1 MALDYLTMDSDEV
14 RQAFALIGE
23 AERGMK
29 TAADNYTPSIR
40 KERYLR
46 GGRGVPVSAPFA
58 PDAPDAPRHAA
69 NPLHGG
75 QRAGVPLSRS
85 GNTGSAETELPIKQG
100 AVNMTAAGIVQRY
113 PRRLFIIRKLWG
125 QNVPVNACYPLI

>member
-1 MALDYLTMDSDEV
+1 MDSDEV

-46 GGRGVPVSAPFA
+46 GGEVCQYLHLSPRTLQTLRDTRQIPYTAVSGRVFLYP
-58 PDAPDAPRHAA
+58 
-69 NPLHGG
+69 
-75 QRAGVPLSRS
+75 
-85 GNTGSAETELPIKQG
+85 E
-100 AVNMTAAGIVQRY
+100 AGIREV
-113 PRRLFIIRKLWG
+113 LK
-125 QNVPVNACYPLI
+125 QNYRSNKER